1 MFAETKDVFCP
12 YCGAIATRG
21 EVCTHTPVDSER
33 YGTSATYSFHG
44 ENKTGNAAANRNSNP
59 NANSNANSNANRR
72 AFTGGAP
79 QKRTGTKISGGALTF
94 LIIIAVAV
102 IATIYAALSDAN
114 DSFGNTPVVSSF
126 PVTKCCDMLVTN
138 SQIKAN
144 AYEGDGV
151 CGIDIEISKA
161 FFGESSDEEYSEVA
175 DADDAISAI
184 CDGSAQCVVTV
195 LNDSA
200 IEGFGSFYSMP
211 LHFAPVSYGVLSTV
225 DNKLPCER
233 YLLISDFSIENMDC
247 EIKTSFPF
255 NAFKISKDGVV
266 TYCNLTKTETGE
278 YIVAEAAPLGA
289 PPESY
294 IDFIEF

>member
-12 YCGAIATRG
+12 YCGAVATKG

-59 NANSNANSNANRR
+59 NVNPNSTRR

-102 IATIYAALSDAN
+102 IATIYAVLSDAN
-114 DSFGNTPVVSSF
+114 DSLGNTPVVPSF
-126 PVTKCCDMLVTN
+126 PVTKYCDMLVTN

-144 AYEGDGV
+144 AYEDDGV
-151 CGIDIEISKA
+151 FGIDIEISEA
-161 FFGESSDEEYSEVA
+161 FFGESSGEEYSEVVN
-175 DADDAISAI
+175 ADDAISAI
-184 CDGSAQCVVTV
+184 CDGNAQCVVTV

-255 NAFKISKDGVV
+255 NAFKISKDGEV
-266 TYCNLTKTETGE
+266 TYYNLTKTETGE
-278 YIVAEAAPLGA
+278 YIVAEGEPLCA